1 MVKRTFGVLGVL
13 SLVLMMAGA
22 SMAFLP
28 GCPLPGGCF
37 GGGEEMCAK
46 PLYVPVPVPD
56 VVQKTIVKK
65 WEVKIVGPCPPPGPP
80 ACGASKTAEDSCGM
94 LMSLAQAIP
103 SPFDYLFAGP
113 DAVYGCLGGGNG
125 GTPCGT
131 PFGAGLP
138 RFFGAAA
145 TTPFTFFGGLW

>member
-13 SLVLMMAGA
+13 SLVLMMAGT

-28 GCPLPGGCF
+28 GCPPLGGCF
-37 GGGEEMCAK
+37 GGEEVCAK
-46 PLYVPVPVPD
+46 PLYVPVPCPD

-65 WEVKIVGPCPPPGPP
+65 WEVKIVGPCPPPGGP
-80 ACGASKTAEDSCGM
+80 ACGTAKTAEDPCGM

-103 SPFDYLFAGP
+103 TPFDCLFAGP
-113 DAVYGCLGGGNG
+113 DAVYGCLGGGDG
-125 GTPCGT
+125 GAPCGT
-131 PFGAGLP
+131 PFGGPLP
-138 RFFGAAA
+138 RFFGSFA